1 MASRSNRVRWAQ
13 AWSAFAALLIVVLGA
28 INLAQTIRRVPPPPR
43 YAPRVPADVAM
54 RHERR
59 FAAVHAALETR
70 GIRGPI
76 GYLADLPP
84 DKMREDPAA
93 MQEFFLTQFALV
105 PVVLDADVA
114 HFTWTVANLH
124 ASSATDRLP
133 AGFRIVEDFGDGV
146 LLLRKEN
153 P

>member
-1 MASRSNRVRWAQ
+1 
-13 AWSAFAALLIVVLGA
+13 
-28 INLAQTIRRVPPPPR
+28 
-43 YAPRVPADVAM
+43 M

-70 GIRGPI
+70 GIRGTI

-84 DKMREDPAA
+84 DQMREDPAA

-124 ASSATDRLP
+124 AVQAADRLP